1 MTRLSFPKPRIDRK
15 SFLLRGDFRWKPSLY
30 VRSTFGGSNG
40 NARRVRV
47 SLVFSSFL
55 SFSLSLSSS
64 RDSAF
69 ADRISATVPPAEMTL
84 PRKFYNG
91 SSRSR
96 SKKEVFFS
104 THNRQFYRMNL
115 YRRNFDP
122 ITREFCLQSPRRLD
136 RKLKIALV
144 RFRHLAAGG
153 VCSCSNGTNISRD
166 SRIFHEYCAQPAII
180 HFLDSCIRSY
190 GEMMSMLIL
199 LSELV
204 QCSPRK
210 LNAYPRYSSRIEKE
224 LRKRECILYRGAVP
238 PLASNSDERFFR
250 PRARAHTHEY
260 FAKVIVEL
268 NKVELRERYYI

>member
-1 MTRLSFPKPRIDRK
+1 MIPHSFRRLALLGTLLSSPTRELLCKTLRVYTGTVKPSGLNSETSCIIKALPTGLARCTKADSPLPPLGHGERRGSPVTRLSFPKPRIDRK

-122 ITREFCLQSPRRLD
+122 ITREFCLQHISPP
-136 RKLKIALV
+136 
-144 RFRHLAAGG
+144 
-153 VCSCSNGTNISRD
+153 S
-166 SRIFHEYCAQPAII
+166 
-180 HFLDSCIRSY
+180 
-190 GEMMSMLIL
+190 
-199 LSELV
+199 
-204 QCSPRK
+204 
-210 LNAYPRYSSRIEKE
+210 
-224 LRKRECILYRGAVP
+224 
-238 PLASNSDERFFR
+238 
-250 PRARAHTHEY
+250 
-260 FAKVIVEL
+260 
-268 NKVELRERYYI
+268 